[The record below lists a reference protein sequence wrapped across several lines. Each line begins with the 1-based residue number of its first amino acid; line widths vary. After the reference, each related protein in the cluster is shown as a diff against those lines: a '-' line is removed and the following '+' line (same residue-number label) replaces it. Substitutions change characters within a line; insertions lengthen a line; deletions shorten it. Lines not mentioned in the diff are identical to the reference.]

1 MYISLLFFL
10 SDLEARERAA
20 SDQEFDKK
28 KSAEDL
34 QKEIERLRKEGSRL
48 VEEEKERLRQEILK
62 QRSDI
67 REVHTER
74 KSQEQPRL
82 KVKWKIHKL
91 DESHGGYNQEYGK
104 AICFVSTKKKGSAI
118 VEFSTATAAQMA
130 FELEKGEPDNPLTL
144 SWICGQPEIPNNSR
158 FTSQPNVKGPVP
170 EPSGDSALTSRDYE
184 SLVLMKLRQAE
195 ERKKLIQQMMEEE
208 D

>member
-91 DESHGGYNQEYGK
+91 DESHGGYNQE
-104 AICFVSTKKKGSAI
+104 V
-118 VEFSTATAAQMA
+118 
-130 FELEKGEPDNPLTL
+130 LEKIFKKIWQSHMFCVNKEKGKCHCRIQHSNCSASYKIEEM
-144 SWICGQPEIPNNSR
+144 ICLQQS
-158 FTSQPNVKGPVP
+158 K
-170 EPSGDSALTSRDYE
+170 D
-184 SLVLMKLRQAE
+184 
-195 ERKKLIQQMMEEE
+195 RKYKMADFLKF
-208 D
+208 